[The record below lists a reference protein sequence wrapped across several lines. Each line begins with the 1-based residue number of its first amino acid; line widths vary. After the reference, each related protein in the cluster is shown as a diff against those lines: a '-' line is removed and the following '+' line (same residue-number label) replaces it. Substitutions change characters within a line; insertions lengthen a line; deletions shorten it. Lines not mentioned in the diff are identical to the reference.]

1 MSNQPMKFD
10 SNGIWASSPEL
21 AEIGLQ
27 WLEQEKQQREARVAA
42 RQEWFAKWEATR
54 PRGQFGTWNISDR
67 H

>member
-1 MSNQPMKFD
+1 MTD
-10 SNGIWASSPEL
+10 YGNGIWASSPEL

>member
-1 MSNQPMKFD
+1 MKFD

-21 AEIGLQ
+21 TEIGLQ

>member
-21 AEIGLQ
+21 TEIGLQ

>member
-1 MSNQPMKFD
+1 MQFD

-21 AEIGLQ
+21 AEISLQ

>member
-1 MSNQPMKFD
+1 MTFD

-21 AEIGLQ
+21 TEIGLQ

>member
-1 MSNQPMKFD
+1 MKFD

-21 AEIGLQ
+21 TEIGLQ
-27 WLEQEKQQREARVAA
+27 WVEQEKQQREARVAA

>member
-1 MSNQPMKFD
+1 MKFD

-21 AEIGLQ
+21 TKIGLQ
-27 WLEQEKQQREARVAA
+27 VLEQEKRERELRQQ
-42 RQEWFAKWEATR
+42 WFTKWEATR

>member
-1 MSNQPMKFD
+1 MSNKPMKFD

>member
-1 MSNQPMKFD
+1 MSNKPMKFD

-21 AEIGLQ
+21 AKIGLQ
-27 WLEQEKQQREARVAA
+27 VLEQEKRERELRQQ
-42 RQEWFAKWEATR
+42 WFAKWEATR